1 MLSCADF
8 RIIFVLGSLGLL
20 PRSLKIKRTNEVID
34 DFNFLDF
41 HPLLLFVG
49 RVGFGHPDLFHELTQ
64 DVASSWVMS
73 VYFFTT
79 EMNFLTL
86 VFFCSC
92 CFTSRPRVSTT
103 AFNCSCSCS

>member
-34 DFNFLDF
+34 DFNFPDF

-64 DVASSWVMS
+64 DGGVKLGHVR
-73 VYFFTT
+73 VLLHHRN
-79 EMNFLTL
+79 ELPDVGFLL
-86 VFFCSC
+86 LLLLHFPPQGFHDGL
-92 CFTSRPRVSTT
+92 
-103 AFNCSCSCS
+103 